1 MGNKKKFMRTYFK
14 DLREVKGSSMEEV
27 RHVFE
32 VVKVG
37 DWAIRGYLRG
47 EHLILRGVNQEGR

>member
-1 MGNKKKFMRTYFK
+1 MRTYFK
-14 DLREVKGSSMEEV
+14 DLKDVGESSGEQV

-32 VVKVG
+32 VVRVG

-47 EHLILRGVNQEGR
+47 GDLILRGVDRDGR